1 MMGRDGSNKNRSVLV
16 GLSAVAV
23 ATVGVLSYLYFNADE
38 DTKKNPIGK
47 ILNLIIGADSDDPT
61 EDRKKDKDTVSED
74 DVVSMLKKIC
84 DIQQQTKV
92 FLKNLVEE
100 ITSQPMAL
108 SQVYMRV
115 KDGTPEDPLASEGI
129 SMDDFDGLLGKFEHR
144 DDVKELIDTI
154 MGNEILEDIP
164 PAAKALSIDQI
175 IQIHEYMYGELLK
188 VIEGA
193 KEFVKTGGPYE
204 SRYIT
209 MAGQALVGAKV
220 FQKYKMHPQ
229 EVEAVMMLN
238 YVTLQYHHE
247 FLKVSM
253 QIQAVLGELM
263 SVNE

>member
-1 MMGRDGSNKNRSVLV
+1 MGNDNGKQNRTVLASL
-16 GLSAVAV
+16 GAFAL
-23 ATVGVLSYLYFNADE
+23 ATVGVVSYMYYNADE
-38 DTKKNPIGK
+38 ETKKDPIGK
-47 ILNLIIGADSDDPT
+47 LLEYMTTSNSKDKCETDDP
-61 EDRKKDKDTVSED
+61 KKEIISED
-74 DVVSMLKKIC
+74 DVVAMLRKIC

-100 ITSQPMAL
+100 ITLQPMKL
-108 SQVYMRV
+108 SEVYLKV
-115 KDGTPEDPLASEGI
+115 KEGTPEDPLASEGI
-129 SMDDFDGLLGKFEHR
+129 SMDDFDGLLNKFEHR
-144 DDVKELIDTI
+144 EDVKALIDTI

-164 PAAKALSIDQI
+164 AAAKTLTIDQI
-175 IQIHEYMYGELLK
+175 VEIHVYMYGELLK
-188 VIEGA
+188 VIQEA

-209 MAGQALVGAKV
+209 MAGQALVGAQV
-220 FQKYKMHPQ
+220 FQKYNMHPQ

-263 SVNE
+263 SVNGE